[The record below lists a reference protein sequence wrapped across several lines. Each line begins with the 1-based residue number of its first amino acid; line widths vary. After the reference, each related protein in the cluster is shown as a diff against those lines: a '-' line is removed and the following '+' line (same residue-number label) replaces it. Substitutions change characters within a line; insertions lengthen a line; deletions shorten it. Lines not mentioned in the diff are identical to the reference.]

1 MWDRRRTVIF
11 AICCMSLFVVA
22 LDNTIVNI
30 ALPAIRKDLHASTSG
45 LQWTIDAYTI
55 VLASL
60 LMLGGS
66 TADRLGRRRVFQIGL
81 ALFTLG
87 SLLCGLA
94 PGLGW
99 LVAFR
104 VLQAVGGSM
113 LNPVA
118 MSIVTNTF
126 PDPRERARAIG
137 FWGATFGLSMALGPV
152 LGGLLV
158 PLDWRAIFWINVP
171 VGIAAFVLAQKYIP
185 ESRAPRP
192 RRVDPVG
199 QVLVIVILASLTYA
213 IIEGPGAGWTST
225 RIVGLFAVAAAA
237 LIALIG
243 YERRRFEPL
252 VEIRLFR
259 SAPFVGA
266 TTIAVLIFCTLG
278 GLLFVNAL
286 YLQEAR
292 GLSTLQAGACTLP
305 TAVMLVVCGPISG
318 RLVAT
323 VGPRVPLVLGGAGI
337 AAGGLALTGLS
348 SHTPILA
355 LLGIY
360 ALLGVGFGLANAPIT
375 NTAVSGLPRAQA
387 GVAAAFASTSRQV
400 GVTLGVAII
409 GSAVTSHVH
418 GSVTEG
424 FAAATHVG
432 WWIMFGCGL
441 AVVVLAVVTTGRW
454 ARATSSRTAAE
465 LETAEPVAV
474 PS

>member
-1 MWDRRRTVIF
+1 MWDRRRTLIF
-11 AICCMSLFVVA
+11 TICCTSLFVVA

-45 LQWTIDAYTI
+45 LQWTIDAYSI

-81 ALFTLG
+81 VLFTLG

-99 LVAFR
+99 LIAFR

-185 ESRAPRP
+185 ESRAPRA

-199 QVLVIVILASLTYA
+199 QVLVIVVL
-213 IIEGPGAGWTST
+213 
-225 RIVGLFAVAAAA
+225 
-237 LIALIG
+237 
-243 YERRRFEPL
+243 
-252 VEIRLFR
+252 R
-259 SAPFVGA
+259 S
-266 TTIAVLIFCTLG
+266 
-278 GLLFVNAL
+278 
-286 YLQEAR
+286 
-292 GLSTLQAGACTLP
+292 
-305 TAVMLVVCGPISG
+305 
-318 RLVAT
+318 
-323 VGPRVPLVLGGAGI
+323 
-337 AAGGLALTGLS
+337 
-348 SHTPILA
+348 
-355 LLGIY
+355 
-360 ALLGVGFGLANAPIT
+360 
-375 NTAVSGLPRAQA
+375 
-387 GVAAAFASTSRQV
+387 
-400 GVTLGVAII
+400 
-409 GSAVTSHVH
+409 
-418 GSVTEG
+418 
-424 FAAATHVG
+424 
-432 WWIMFGCGL
+432 W
-441 AVVVLAVVTTGRW
+441 
-454 ARATSSRTAAE
+454 
-465 LETAEPVAV
+465 
-474 PS
+474 

>member
-1 MWDRRRTVIF
+1 MWDSRRTLIF
-11 AICCMSLFVVA
+11 TICCLSLFVVG

-30 ALPAIRKDLHASTSG
+30 ALPAIRTDLHASVSG

-66 TADRLGRRRVFQIGL
+66 TADRLGRRRVFQLGL
-81 ALFTLG
+81 LLFTLG

-94 PGLGW
+94 PSLAW
-99 LVAFR
+99 LVVFR

-118 MSIVTNTF
+118 LSIISNTF
-126 PDPRERARAIG
+126 PDPRERARALG

-185 ESRAPRP
+185 ESRAPRT

-199 QVLVIVILASLTYA
+199 QILVIVSLASLTYA
-213 IIEGPGAGWTST
+213 IIEGPGTGWTST
-225 RIVGLFAVAAAA
+225 RIVALFAVAAAA
-237 LIALIG
+237 LIGLIG
-243 YERRRFEPL
+243 YERQRFEPL

-266 TTIAVLIFCTLG
+266 TTIAVLLFCTLG
-278 GLLFVNAL
+278 GLLFVNTL

-323 VGPRVPLVLGGAGI
+323 VGPRVPLVLGGVGI
-337 AAGGLALTGLS
+337 AVGALALTGLS
-348 SHTPILA
+348 PHTSILA

-360 ALLGVGFGLANAPIT
+360 ALFGVGFGLANTPIT

-400 GVTLGVAII
+400 GLTLGVAII

-424 FAAATHVG
+424 LAAASHIG

-441 AVVVLAVVTTGRW
+441 AVVVLALVTTGRW

-465 LETAEPVAV
+465 LEAAEPVAV
-474 PS
+474 SS

>member
-1 MWDRRRTVIF
+1 MWDRRRTLIF
-11 AICCMSLFVVA
+11 AICCLSLFVVG
-22 LDNTIVNI
+22 LDGTIVNI

-66 TADRLGRRRVFQIGL
+66 TADRLGRRRVFQVGL

-87 SLLCGLA
+87 SMLCGLA

-104 VLQAVGGSM
+104 VLQAIGGSM

-171 VGIAAFVLAQKYIP
+171 VGLAAMVLAQKYIP
-185 ESRAPRP
+185 ESRAPRA
-192 RRVDPVG
+192 RRIDPIG
-199 QVLVIVILASLTYA
+199 QVLVIVVLATLTYS
-213 IIEGPGAGWTST
+213 IIEGPVAGWTSA
-225 RIVGLFAVAAAA
+225 RIVALFTVAVAA

-259 SAPFVGA
+259 SAPFTGA
-266 TTIAVLIFCTLG
+266 TTIAVLIFCVLG
-278 GLLFVNAL
+278 GLLFVNTL

-305 TAVMLVVCGPISG
+305 TAVMLVLCGPISG

-323 VGPRVPLVLGGAGI
+323 VGPRVPLVLGGTGI
-337 AAGGLALTGLS
+337 AAGALALTGLTR
-348 SHTPILA
+348 HTPILA
-355 LLGIY
+355 LLAIY
-360 ALLGVGFGLANAPIT
+360 ALVGVGFGFANAPIT

-400 GVTLGVAII
+400 GMTLGVAII
-409 GSAVTSHVH
+409 GSAVTSHVR

-424 FAAATHVG
+424 LAAASHIG

-441 AVVVLAVVTTGRW
+441 AVVVLALVTTGRW

-465 LETAEPVAV
+465 LQTAEPVAV